1 MMGNKDNSQFKL
13 GLVLEGGGVK
23 GAYQVGAIKALEER
37 AIKFDGIVGTSIGAV
52 NGALYLQG
60 GFKCMLD
67 VWLNMDI
74 DTVYDFTEQE
84 VDMLYDKRYASVAFD
99 YMKRGLDKRGNF
111 FDKSYEKVQEY
122 FNSIV
127 KEEDIRRTNRDYGVV
142 AYCISDFTPYERMAK
157 DIDSGKLV
165 DYIVASATFP
175 IFPPK
180 VIDGKKYIDGGV
192 YDNMP
197 INLLLKEG
205 YDNILVIRTNVME
218 KQPKR
223 KQLREANV
231 RYIAPKDDLGLSM
244 LFSSTRVKKFMQ
256 MGYDDMLNALDNGLE
271 DFLLGNLDCAKD
283 LEVASDIVVEESIID
298 TIDNGENIINSDPE
312 NIDVKDNSTKN
323 SKNKVFDKKK
333 LMALV
338 KKIGGHVKE

>member
-1 MMGNKDNSQFKL
+1 MMDNKDNSQFKL

-60 GFKCMLD
+60 GLECMLN
-67 VWLNMDI
+67 VWLNMDV

-84 VDMLYDKRYASVAFD
+84 VEMLYDKRYAAVAFD

-111 FDKSYEKVQEY
+111 FEKSYEKVQEY
-122 FNSIV
+122 FNTIV
-127 KEEDIRRTNRDYGVV
+127 CEEDIRHANKDFGVV

-157 DIDSGKLV
+157 DIDRGKLV

-175 IFPPK
+175 IFSPK

-197 INLLLKEG
+197 INLLLQEG
-205 YDNILVIRTNVME
+205 YDNVLVVRTNVME

-231 RYIAPKDDLGLSM
+231 RYLAPKEDLGLSM
-244 LFSSTRVKKFMQ
+244 MFSSTRVKRFMQ
-256 MGYDDMLNALDNGLE
+256 MGYEDMVNALNNGLE
-271 DFLLGNLDCAKD
+271 GFLQGDVDSAKD
-283 LEVASDIVVEESIID
+283 LEVASDIVSEDCDVEEISVV
-298 TIDNGENIINSDPE
+298 ENIIDSDVE
-312 NIDVKDNSTKN
+312 NNDVKDNVAKN
-323 SKNKVFDKKK
+323 SKNKIFDKKK